1 MELRGNALLPRA
13 HGFLRSLASGFAF
26 GYAGTS
32 RSLGRN
38 DMLGGLI
45 RLDGRINRGAEEKSE
60 IRNSKSEICC
70 EPARRHNSLSW
81 MTHSLT
87 PLLVILGPTGSG
99 KSRLGLE
106 VAEQIGGEIVSAD
119 AFAVYR
125 GLDIGTDKPT
135 VRDRQRVPHHLVD
148 VADPTVRFSAG
159 EFAQAASASIDDI
172 VARVLTAVVVGG
184 THFYIR
190 ALLEGLFPSTPRDP
204 VHGAKLAEEWDRD
217 PGSVFQ
223 QLQDVDP
230 EAAERINPK
239 DRQRVLR
246 ALEIFQ
252 VTGETLTSHWK
263 RHQPPP
269 KYRALM
275 VAPQHPRLDLYARI
289 DARSEKIF
297 ASGLVEEVRR
307 ILASGVPVDAHA
319 LKAIGYRQVVEML
332 EGKCDL
338 QTAIENTKRSS
349 RHFAKRQ
356 LTWMRGLR
364 EGSLH
369 WVPPAEQGGAPA
381 ITGLWDQHTGGRRTS

>member
-1 MELRGNALLPRA
+1 MEN
-13 HGFLRSLASGFAF
+13 
-26 GYAGTS
+26 
-32 RSLGRN
+32 
-38 DMLGGLI
+38 
-45 RLDGRINRGAEEKSE
+45 E
-60 IRNSKSEICC
+60 
-70 EPARRHNSLSW
+70 
-81 MTHSLT
+81 LT

-106 VAEQIGGEIVSAD
+106 VAERIGGEIVSAD

-135 VRDRQRVPHHLVD
+135 VEDRQRVPHHLVD

-159 EFAQAASASIDDI
+159 EFAEAASASIDDI
-172 VARVLTAVVVGG
+172 VGRSRTAVVVGG

-190 ALLEGLFPSTPRDP
+190 ALLEGLFPSTPRNP
-204 VHGAKLAEEWDRD
+204 VDGEKLAKEWDRD
-217 PGSVFQ
+217 PESVYQ
-223 QLQDVDP
+223 QLQKVDP

-246 ALEIFQ
+246 ALEIFE
-252 VTGETLTSHWK
+252 VTGETLTSHWQ
-263 RHQPPP
+263 RHQHPQ
-269 KYRALM
+269 KYRTLM
-275 VAPQHPRLDLYARI
+275 VAPKHSRSDLYARI
-289 DARSEKIF
+289 DARADKLF
-297 ASGLVEEVRR
+297 ASGLIEEVRR

-332 EGKCDL
+332 EGQCDL
-338 QTAIENTKRSS
+338 ETAIDNTKRSS

-369 WVPPAEQGGAPA
+369 WVPPAEQGGAPT
-381 ITGLWDQHTGGRRTS
+381 ITNLWDQHTGGK

>member
-1 MELRGNALLPRA
+1 MENA
-13 HGFLRSLASGFAF
+13 
-26 GYAGTS
+26 
-32 RSLGRN
+32 
-38 DMLGGLI
+38 
-45 RLDGRINRGAEEKSE
+45 
-60 IRNSKSEICC
+60 
-70 EPARRHNSLSW
+70 
-81 MTHSLT
+81 LT

-135 VRDRQRVPHHLVD
+135 VEDRQRVPHHLVD

-159 EFAQAASASIDDI
+159 EFAEAASASIDDI
-172 VARVLTAVVVGG
+172 VGRGRSAVVVGG

-190 ALLEGLFPSTPRDP
+190 ALLEGLFPSSPREP
-204 VHGAKLAEEWDRD
+204 VHGKKLAEEWDRD
-217 PGSVFQ
+217 PVSVFQ
-223 QLQDVDP
+223 RLLEVDP
-230 EAAERINPK
+230 EAADRISPQ

-246 ALEIFQ
+246 ALEIYQ
-252 VTGETLTSHWK
+252 VTGETLTSHWQ
-263 RHQPPP
+263 RHQHPP

-275 VAPQHPRLDLYARI
+275 VAPKHSRSDLYARI
-289 DARSEKIF
+289 DARADRLF
-297 ASGLVEEVRR
+297 ASGLIEEVRR

-332 EGKCDL
+332 EGQCDL
-338 QTAIENTKRSS
+338 QTAIDNTKRSS
-349 RHFAKRQ
+349 RNFAKRQ
-356 LTWMRGLR
+356 LTWLRGLR

-381 ITGLWDQHTGGRRTS
+381 ITNLWDQHTGGRRKS